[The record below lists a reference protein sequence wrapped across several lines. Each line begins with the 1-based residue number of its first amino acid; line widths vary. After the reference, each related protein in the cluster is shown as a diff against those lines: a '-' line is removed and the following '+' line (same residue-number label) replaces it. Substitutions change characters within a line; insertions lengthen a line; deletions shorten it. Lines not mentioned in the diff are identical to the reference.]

1 MAAPPQV
8 ISEAIG
14 KTRYFKDWEKDQLL
28 SYWTD
33 ELSDTSSYKYRDALV
48 RQMLRKGA
56 DPTTWMTERD
66 EAYGLYPDIDD
77 PDFAARL
84 YKKAEFASLAS
95 TAVAED
101 TCSKSRQTFETT
113 AVQRLVARFLHP
125 STPYNGLL
133 LNHGVGVGK
142 TCSAITVAETFLEV
156 MPHNRVYILAPPAI
170 SEGFKKTIFDISKL
184 RRVDDATF
192 ALTGERW
199 ESPQCTGM
207 TYLRLAGVAASEDLE
222 EIEREVNKLIRRRY
236 KIMGYGAFANM
247 IMAEMAKI
255 NPDLDD
261 AVRDDF
267 INADLIA
274 RFSDHL
280 IIVDEA
286 HNLRDV
292 EAGEIADDVD
302 PTASGDAAEGKKLT
316 PILQRILAVC
326 EGLRLMLMTAT
337 PMYDTAPEILFL
349 LNLLILNDGKDAG
362 KLLRREDIFDRDG
375 RLHDGAEKTLAK
387 YFRRYI
393 SYMRGENP
401 NTFPLRLTPAKS
413 AGADFMAAYPE
424 RSIKRSEG
432 AVVMTEMDIEI
443 MSNLPLIAHYA
454 DPSESKVGETLV
466 HYLSEHAKAREE
478 RTGAVGISDMILDQ
492 TMQIANIIYPD
503 ETFGGEG
510 WNNYFKDPSKEAKR
524 KKRRGE
530 RGAGEE
536 GPSGPASFEYIGD
549 EPIESIFTG
558 AGLVSHAPKI
568 AAIVESIT
576 KARGISFVFSRYV
589 RAGALPLAIA
599 LELAGWCR
607 VLADGTPAPLL
618 IRPGAPKPKYYYV
631 LLTSDKDISPNF
643 KGLLSY
649 ATTFKTGAEAA
660 TGSKV
665 KAIIGSQ
672 VASEGLDLKCIR
684 ELHIMDPWYHLNR
697 IEQIEGRGVRFCS
710 HAALPLEE
718 RNCLIYLHAVT
729 VPDFETADL
738 YAYRLAVRKAQPI
751 GMVSRLMKINAW
763 DCMLNRAAILLE
775 DLGTRKIRD
784 GQGKVTEEYELAD
797 KPFTSFCDFM
807 DTCEYLCSGRRLK
820 RSDVGSNKSTYR
832 EADYRRLF
840 AEKQTILAK
849 LFSEDGVVAEP
860 LEKILNSTFEDLPR
874 SMAIIGLRGML
885 GNMRIKHKTGIYGT
899 LILQNGYIVFQPD
912 KVTDTEIPLALRY
925 GRAYSRLPRSMSP
938 LRGTILQTAAPI
950 ILEGEEEKGAGA
962 AAAAPSMAA
971 VAAVEDDATLRTR
984 ALASLRSWMA
994 IVERIM
1000 SEPDEH
1006 IEAPE
1011 GFKKERFYGLRW
1023 LYHHFGELEE
1033 TPLIAAR
1040 WWMDNVWTFAE
1051 RNAML
1056 ADWVTRYDT
1065 LSGDEKTMAG
1075 LFSPSELYNG
1085 KIRGYLIFD
1094 PKELKLANYCFYKK
1108 SAADKK
1114 KSLGVCPSTFE
1125 NDVVTLLAPQVNRE
1139 TDDTDEV
1146 FGFQATIKGITVF
1159 KTVHKPTAEGRLTGA
1174 ECDNDSNVL
1183 HHHPRVQS
1191 AMKGLSTYAPADPI
1205 HEFLLN
1211 ADPAVKPSKKEKDA
1225 LQKALKLKYEGKDS
1239 DFEDFTHLHDLSLLQ
1254 VCPYLEYLLRYM
1266 DLKRIGD
1273 KRWFLSLVDSVRA
1286 LPGGKKGIKMT

>member
-1 MAAPPQV
+1 MALPPQV
-8 ISEAIG
+8 ISEQIG
-14 KTRYFKDWEKDQLL
+14 KTRYFKDWEADRLL

-33 ELSDTSSYKYRDALV
+33 EIPDDSSYKYRDALV
-48 RQMLRKGA
+48 KQMLRKGA
-56 DPTTWMTERD
+56 DPSTWMQQRD
-66 EAYGLYPDIDD
+66 ESFGLYPDIDD
-77 PDFAARL
+77 PDFASRL
-84 YKKAEFASLAS
+84 YKKTEFASLAS
-95 TAVAED
+95 TAVSED

-170 SEGFKKTIFDISKL
+170 SEGFKKTIFDREKL

-207 TYLRLAGVAASEDLE
+207 TYLRLAGVAASDDLE

-247 IMAEMAKI
+247 IMAEMAKV
-255 NPDLDD
+255 NPDLDV

-267 INADLIA
+267 INSDLIA

-302 PTASGDAAEGKKLT
+302 PTATGDAAEGKKLT

-349 LNLLILNDGKDAG
+349 LNLLILNDSKDIG

-375 RLHDGAEKTLAK
+375 LLLEGAEKHLGK

-401 NTFPLRLTPAKS
+401 NTFPLRLTPEDV
-413 AGADFMAAYPE
+413 AGKDFMAAYPE
-424 RSIKRSEG
+424 HSIKRSEG
-432 AVVMTEMDIEI
+432 TVSMTEMDIEI
-443 MSNLPLIAHYA
+443 MSNLPLITHYA
-454 DPSESKVGETLV
+454 DPSDSKVGETLV

-503 ETFGGEG
+503 ETFGSEG

-524 KKRRGE
+524 KKQRDGRGE
-530 RGAGEE
+530 A
-536 GPSGPASFEYIGD
+536 GPSGPASFEYIGM
-549 EPIESIFTG
+549 EPIETIFSG
-558 AGLVSHAPKI
+558 EGLVSHAPKI

-607 VLADGTPAPLL
+607 VLADGTPSPLL
-618 IRPGAPKPKYYYV
+618 IRERGAPKPKYYYV

-649 ATTFKTGAEAA
+649 ATTFKTGVEAA

-710 HAALPLEE
+710 HAVLPLEE
-718 RNCLIYLHAVT
+718 RNCTIYLHAVT
-729 VPDFETADL
+729 VPDYETADL

-751 GMVSRLMKINAW
+751 GVLSRLMKINAW
-763 DCMLNRAAILLE
+763 DCMLNRQAIMLE

-784 GQGKVTEEYELAD
+784 SRGKITEEYELAD
-797 KPFTSFCDFM
+797 KPFTNFCDFM
-807 DTCEYLCSGRRLK
+807 DKCEYLCTGRRLK
-820 RSDVGSNKSTYR
+820 RDEIGANKSTYR
-832 EADYRRLF
+832 ESDYRQVF
-840 AEKQTILAK
+840 AEKQEILMK

-874 SMAIIGLRGML
+874 SMAIIGLRDIL
-885 GNMRIKHKTGIYGT
+885 GNVRIKHKTGINGT
-899 LILQNGYIVFQPD
+899 LILQNGYILFQPD
-912 KVTDTEIPLALRY
+912 KVTDTAIPLALRY
-925 GRAYSRLPRSMSP
+925 GRAYGRLARSISP
-938 LRGTILQTAAPI
+938 LRGSILQTAAP
-950 ILEGEEEKGAGA
+950 LVVEEGHEAAEIAP
-962 AAAAPSMAA
+962 AAAAP
-971 VAAVEDDATLRTR
+971 EDDSILLSR
-984 ALASLRSWMA
+984 AITSLTNWMA
-994 IVERIM
+994 IVERVM
-1000 SEPDEH
+1000 SEPDAY
-1006 IEAPE
+1006 IEPPT
-1011 GFKKERFYGLRW
+1011 GFKKERFFGLRW

-1040 WWMDNVWTFAE
+1040 WWMDNVWTYGE
-1051 RNAML
+1051 RNAVL
-1056 ADWVTRYDT
+1056 ANWVTRFDS
-1065 LSGDEKTMAG
+1065 LNDDEKTWAG
-1075 LFSPSELYNG
+1075 LYVPSEIYNG
-1085 KIRGYLIFD
+1085 KIRGYMIFD
-1094 PKELKLANYCFYKK
+1094 PKDLSIKNLCFYKK
-1108 SAADKK
+1108 NVTDSQ
-1114 KSLGVCPSTFE
+1114 KSLGTCPSTFDD
-1125 NDVVTLLAPQVNRE
+1125 DVAMLIAPAVNRE
-1139 TDDTDEV
+1139 NDESTDEV

-1183 HHHPRVQS
+1183 HHHPRVES
-1191 AMKGLSTYAPADPI
+1191 AMKGLDTYATDDPI
-1205 HEFLLN
+1205 RKFLLN
-1211 ADPAVKPSKKEKDA
+1211 TDPSAKPSKKEKDA
-1225 LQKALKLKYEGKDS
+1225 LQKALKLKYEGKES
-1239 DFEDFTHLHDLSLLQ
+1239 DFEEFHHLHELSLLQ
-1254 VCPYLEYLLRYM
+1254 VCPYLEFLLRYM
-1266 DLKRIGD
+1266 DLKRIGG
-1273 KRWFLSLVDSVRA
+1273 KRWFLSVIDSVRA
-1286 LPGGKKGIKMT
+1286 LPGGKKAIKMT